1 MNCVLPRLKSDYRHR
16 VRLHAPDRKGHALK
30 GILIAMLCGTCFTF
44 AASTPAIADDAQLLP
59 PPFVTS
65 STVPPNGDVNPYG
78 VAFVPQGFP
87 SFGAIAVGDLLV
99 SNFNNAK
106 NLQGTG
112 TTIVKIVPN
121 GNPAVFFQG
130 ATGLGL
136 TTALGV
142 LRAGFVLVGN
152 VPTDDGTFGTIKPG
166 FLLVL
171 NRTGDVVTKWTP
183 ANSGIYGPWDL
194 TIFDMG
200 NRAKVFVSNVLKG
213 TVVRLD
219 VAIDDNGVHL
229 QGSTQIASGYPFHS
243 DPAALVV
250 GPTGLAYDAQRDVLY
265 VASTVDN
272 AIFAVFGAG
281 NTKHD
286 GGKGVLIYADNAHL
300 HGPLA
305 LALGPNGHLFTA
317 NGDAINGDPNQ
328 PSEITEFTPQG
339 RFVAQLSID
348 PMQGG
353 AFGLAFSQARDHVV
367 RFAAVDDNVPNITVW
382 SLPLDDDRR

>member
-1 MNCVLPRLKSDYRHR
+1 MSRVLPRS
-16 VRLHAPDRKGHALK
+16 VV
-30 GILIAMLCGTCFTF
+30 IATLC
-44 AASTPAIADDAQLLP
+44 AAGLMFNASAPAIAGDAQLLP

-78 VAFVPQGFP
+78 VAYVPQGFA
-87 SFGAIAVGDLLV
+87 SYGTIAPGDLLV

-112 TTIVKIVPN
+112 TTIVKITPN
-121 GNPAVFFQG
+121 GNPTVFFQG
-130 ATGLGL
+130 AQGLGL

-142 LRAGFVLVGN
+142 LKAGFVLVGN
-152 VPTDDGTFGTIKPG
+152 VPTDDGTFATIKPG
-166 FLLVL
+166 SLIVL
-171 NRTGDVVTKWTP
+171 NRTGSIVTQWT
-183 ANSGIYGPWDL
+183 ASNAGLDGPWDL
-194 TIFDMG
+194 TILDMG
-200 NRAKVFVSNVLKG
+200 NRAKIFVSNVLNG

-219 VAIDDNGVHL
+219 ITIDEGGVHL
-229 QGSTQIASGYPFHS
+229 QHSTRIASGYPFRG

-250 GPTGLAYDAQRDVLY
+250 GPTGLAYDPQRDVLY

-272 AIFAVFGAG
+272 AIFAVYGAG
-281 NTKHD
+281 STRHD
-286 GGKGVLIYADNAHL
+286 GGKGVLTYADNAHL

-339 RFVAQLSID
+339 RFIAQLSVD
-348 PMQGG
+348 PAQGG
-353 AFGLAFSQARDHVV
+353 AFGLAFSMPRHDTVQ
-367 RFAAVDDNVPNITVW
+367 FAAVNDNVPNITAW
-382 SLPLDDDRR
+382 SLPFDNDRR

>member
-1 MNCVLPRLKSDYRHR
+1 MTAVVIAALPG
-16 VRLHAPDRKGHALK
+16 AG
-30 GILIAMLCGTCFTF
+30 GMG
-44 AASTPAIADDAQLLP
+44 AATPAIADESQLLP
-59 PPFVTS
+59 PPAVTS

-78 VAFVPQGFP
+78 VAFVPRGFP
-87 SFGAIAVGDLLV
+87 SYGTIAAGDLLV
-99 SNFNNAK
+99 SNFNNAQ

-121 GNPAVFFQG
+121 GKPTVFFRG
-130 ATGLGL
+130 PKGLGL

-152 VPTDDGTFGTIKPG
+152 VPTTDGTFATIKPG
-166 FLLVL
+166 ALLVL
-171 NRTGDVVTKWTP
+171 NRTGNVIAQWTT
-183 ANSGIYGPWDL
+183 ANAGLDGPWDL
-194 TIFDMG
+194 TVFDMG
-200 NRAKVFVSNVLKG
+200 ETAKIFVSNVLNG

-219 VAIDDNGVHL
+219 VAMDNNGIHL
-229 QGSTQIASGYPFHS
+229 LHSTRIASGYPFRG

-250 GPTGLAYDAQRDVLY
+250 GPTGLAYDPQRDVLY

-281 NTKHD
+281 HTRND
-286 GGKGVLIYADNAHL
+286 AGKGAVIYADNAHL

-317 NGDAINGDPNQ
+317 NGDAINGNPKE

-339 RFVAQLSID
+339 RFVAQLSVD
-348 PMQGG
+348 PAQGG
-353 AFGLAFSQARDHVV
+353 AFGLAFSKVSDETVH
-367 RFAAVDDNVPNITVW
+367 FAAVDDNVPNITDW
-382 SLPLDDDRR
+382 TLPVERSHH